1 MRWAARAGPGAAGSL
16 VPAAAVGFL
25 DGAAGACKADL
36 AERSYGTIKQG
47 AIRGGWRRASQELG
61 MILTGPA
68 IAAAVA
74 RGDILI
80 DPFNLSDLNPNSYN
94 YHLFPEIYKGS
105 ASCHPGEIPSLPI
118 PGTGL
123 LLEPDCLY
131 LGCTDEIFHSTRYAM
146 TLVGRSSVGR
156 LGLFVNISA
165 DLGHVGSHN
174 RWTLEIKV
182 IQPVIVYPH
191 QCIGQVA
198 FWETTGMPDRY
209 AGRYQHDERPYPSK
223 DARLLSSPHEA
234 DA

>member
-1 MRWAARAGPGAAGSL
+1 
-16 VPAAAVGFL
+16 
-25 DGAAGACKADL
+25 
-36 AERSYGTIKQG
+36 
-47 AIRGGWRRASQELG
+47 

-74 RGDILI
+74 RGDVRI
-80 DPFNLSDLNPNSYN
+80 DPFNPADLNPNSYN
-94 YHLFPEIYKGS
+94 YHLFPELYKVS
-105 ASCHPGEIPSLPI
+105 VPCHQREAACVSVPD
-118 PGTGL
+118 TGL
-123 LLEPDCLY
+123 LLEPEVLY
-131 LGCTDEIFHSTRYAM
+131 LGCTDEIFHSARYAM

-156 LGLFVNISA
+156 LGVFVNISA
-165 DLGHVGSHN
+165 DLGHMGSRN

-198 FWETTGMPDRY
+198 FWETTGMPNPY
-209 AGRYQHDERPYPSK
+209 AGRYQHDDRPYPSK

>member
-1 MRWAARAGPGAAGSL
+1 MTPQAACGR
-16 VPAAAVGFL
+16 
-25 DGAAGACKADL
+25 DL
-36 AERSYGTIKQG
+36 AERSYGTTKQVV
-47 AIRGGWRRASQELG
+47 IRGEWRLASHEFG

-74 RGDILI
+74 KGDILI
-80 DPFNLSDLNPNSYN
+80 EPFTTIDLNPNSYN
-94 YHLFPEIYKGS
+94 YHLFPELYKTSISSPEGDI
-105 ASCHPGEIPSLPI
+105 SCFAIPD
-118 PGTGL
+118 TGM

-131 LGCTDEIFHSTRYAM
+131 LGCTDELFHSTKYAM

-165 DLGHVGSHN
+165 DLGHMGSRN

-182 IQPVIVYPH
+182 VQPVIIYPH

-198 FWETTGMPDRY
+198 FWETTGMPDSY

-223 DARLLSSPHEA
+223 DARLFSSPHEA

>member
-1 MRWAARAGPGAAGSL
+1 
-16 VPAAAVGFL
+16 
-25 DGAAGACKADL
+25 
-36 AERSYGTIKQG
+36 
-47 AIRGGWRRASQELG
+47 

-74 RGDILI
+74 KGDILI
-80 DPFNLSDLNPNSYN
+80 EPFNTKDLNPNSYN
-94 YHLFPEIYKGS
+94 YHLFPELYKVS
-105 ASCHPGEIPSLPI
+105 ASSRPPHDSAPI
-118 PGTGL
+118 PIPATGL

-131 LGCTDEIFHSTRYAM
+131 LGCTDEIFHSARYAM

-165 DLGHVGSHN
+165 DLGHMGSRN

-191 QCIGQVA
+191 QCVGQIA
-198 FWETTGMPDRY
+198 FWETTGTPHAY

-223 DARLLSSPHEA
+223 DARLLSSSHGT

>member
-1 MRWAARAGPGAAGSL
+1 
-16 VPAAAVGFL
+16 
-25 DGAAGACKADL
+25 
-36 AERSYGTIKQG
+36 
-47 AIRGGWRRASQELG
+47 

-74 RGDILI
+74 KGDILI
-80 DPFNLSDLNPNSYN
+80 DPFNRGDLNPNSYN
-94 YHLFPEIYKGS
+94 FHLFPELYRVS
-105 ASCHPGEIPSLPI
+105 VSDREPDPASIPI
-118 PGTGL
+118 PAAGL
-123 LLEPDCLY
+123 MLEPESLY
-131 LGCTDEIFHSTRYAM
+131 LGCTDEIFHSAKYAM

-165 DLGHVGSHN
+165 DLGHVGSRN

-182 IQPVIVYPH
+182 IQPLIVYPH

-198 FWETTGMPDRY
+198 FWETTGISRPY

>member
-1 MRWAARAGPGAAGSL
+1 
-16 VPAAAVGFL
+16 
-25 DGAAGACKADL
+25 
-36 AERSYGTIKQG
+36 
-47 AIRGGWRRASQELG
+47 
-61 MILTGPA
+61 MILTGPT

-74 RGDILI
+74 KGDILI
-80 DPFNLSDLNPNSYN
+80 EPFNPRDLNPNSYT
-94 YHLFPEIYKGS
+94 YHLFPELYVVSPSGDGREV
-105 ASCHPGEIPSLPI
+105 SCVAIPD
-118 PGTGL
+118 TGL
-123 LLEPDCLY
+123 LLDPEYLY
-131 LGCTDEIFHSTRYAM
+131 LGCTDEIFHSAKYAM

-165 DLGHVGSHN
+165 DLGHMGSRN

-198 FWETTGMPDRY
+198 FWETIGMPNPY
-209 AGRYQHDERPYPSK
+209 AGRYQHDDRPYPSK

>member
-1 MRWAARAGPGAAGSL
+1 
-16 VPAAAVGFL
+16 
-25 DGAAGACKADL
+25 
-36 AERSYGTIKQG
+36 
-47 AIRGGWRRASQELG
+47 

-74 RGDILI
+74 KGDILI
-80 DPFNLSDLNPNSYN
+80 EPFNPIDLNPNSYN
-94 YHLFPEIYKGS
+94 YHLFPELYKAS
-105 ASCHPGEIPSLPI
+105 ASSHQGDIPCLAI
-118 PGTGL
+118 ADTGL

-165 DLGHVGSHN
+165 DLGHIGSRN

-182 IQPVIVYPH
+182 VQPVIVYPH

-198 FWETTGMPDRY
+198 FWETTGLSDPY

-223 DARLLSSPHEA
+223 DARLLSLPREA